1 MDQHGPYLREMGLTR
16 WRFGSQSTDRT
27 KFPSNKEQHFRDGSL
42 KANLGNLAVLA
53 READGCRRCGLH
65 RTRGKVVFGSGSAAA
80 RWMFVGEAPGAEED
94 KQGLPFVGRA
104 GVLLGAMLN
113 SIRLSRDDVYIAN
126 VLKCRPPNN
135 RDPFGQEVRECAPF
149 LHRQI
154 DLVQPE
160 IIVAMGRFAAQVLL
174 DSDQNL
180 GQLRGR
186 PHNFGETSA
195 PLVVTYHPA
204 YLLRSPAAK
213 SKTWEDL
220 LLARS
225 LLT

>member
-1 MDQHGPYLREMGLTR
+1 MDQYEPYLREMGLIR
-16 WRFGSQSTDRT
+16 WRFGSQSTDRAEL
-27 KFPSNKEQHFRDGSL
+27 PSKQGLPSPDGSQNENS
-42 KANLGNLAVLA
+42 ANLAALA
-53 READGCRRCGLH
+53 READGCKRCELH
-65 RTRGKVVFGSGSAAA
+65 RTRDKVVFGSGSPAV

-104 GVLLGAMLN
+104 GALLGGMLGGL
-113 SIRLSRDDVYIAN
+113 RLSRDDVYIAN

-135 RDPFGQEVRECAPF
+135 RDPFGQEVRACSPF

-160 IIVAMGRFAAQVLL
+160 VIVAMGRFAAQVLL
-174 DSDQNL
+174 DSDQSL

-186 PHNFGETSA
+186 PHNFGEN
-195 PLVVTYHPA
+195 PVPVVVTYHPA

-213 SKTWEDL
+213 SKTWDDL

>member
-1 MDQHGPYLREMGLTR
+1 MDQHGPYLREMGLIR
-16 WRFGSQSTDRT
+16 WRFGSQSTDRAELLSKPGT
-27 KFPSNKEQHFRDGSL
+27 LSRDGAPKTNS
-42 KANLGNLAVLA
+42 ANLAALA
-53 READGCRRCGLH
+53 READGCKRCELH
-65 RTRGKVVFGSGSAAA
+65 RTRGKVVFGLGSPGV

-104 GVLLGAMLN
+104 GTLLEGMLG
-113 SIRLSRDDVYIAN
+113 SLHLSRDDVYIAN

-135 RDPFGQEVRECAPF
+135 RDPFGQEVRECSPF

-154 DLVQPE
+154 GLVQPE
-160 IIVAMGRFAAQVLL
+160 VIVAMGRFAAQVLL
-174 DSDQNL
+174 DSDQSL

-186 PHNFGETSA
+186 PHNFGED
-195 PLVVTYHPA
+195 PVPVVVTYHPA
-204 YLLRSPAAK
+204 YLLRSPGAK

-225 LLT
+225 LLI

>member
-1 MDQHGPYLREMGLTR
+1 MDQHGPYLREMGLIR
-16 WRFGSQSTDRT
+16 WRFGSQSDGRA
-27 KFPSNKEQHFRDGSL
+27 KFPSNKETLSRDGSL

-53 READGCRRCGLH
+53 READECKRCELH
-65 RTRGKVVFGSGSAAA
+65 RTRGKVVFGLGTPAA

-135 RDPFGQEVRECAPF
+135 RDPFGQEVRECSPF
-149 LHRQI
+149 LRRQI

-160 IIVAMGRFAAQVLL
+160 IIVAMGRFAAQALL
-174 DSDQNL
+174 DSDQSL
-180 GQLRGR
+180 GELRGR
-186 PHNFGETSA
+186 PHNCGETSA

>member
-1 MDQHGPYLREMGLTR
+1 
-16 WRFGSQSTDRT
+16 
-27 KFPSNKEQHFRDGSL
+27 
-42 KANLGNLAVLA
+42 
-53 READGCRRCGLH
+53 
-65 RTRGKVVFGSGSAAA
+65 
-80 RWMFVGEAPGAEED
+80 MFVGEAPGAEED

-180 GQLRGR
+180 VQLRGR

>member
-1 MDQHGPYLREMGLTR
+1 MDQYGPYLREMGLIR
-16 WRFGSQSTDRT
+16 WRFGSQSTDRAEL
-27 KFPSNKEQHFRDGSL
+27 PSKQGLPSPDGS
-42 KANLGNLAVLA
+42 KNANSADLAALA
-53 READGCRRCGLH
+53 REAHGCKRCELH
-65 RTRGKVVFGSGSAAA
+65 RTRDKVVFGSGSPAV

-104 GVLLGAMLN
+104 GALLGGMLD
-113 SIRLSRDDVYIAN
+113 SLRLSRDDVYIAN

-135 RDPFGQEVRECAPF
+135 RDPFGQEVRACSPF

-160 IIVAMGRFAAQVLL
+160 VIVAMGRFAAQVLL
-174 DSDQNL
+174 DSDQSL

-186 PHNFGETSA
+186 PHNFGEN
-195 PLVVTYHPA
+195 PVPVVVTYHPA
-204 YLLRSPAAK
+204 YLLRSPGAK
-213 SKTWEDL
+213 GKTWEDL

>member
-1 MDQHGPYLREMGLTR
+1 MDRYGPYLREMGLVR
-16 WRFGSQSTDRT
+16 WRFGSQHPDMAGLRSDRET
-27 KFPSNKEQHFRDGSL
+27 LFRAEG
-42 KANLGNLAVLA
+42 ANANAGRLTALA
-53 READGCRRCGLH
+53 READGCERCELH
-65 RTRGKVVFGSGSAAA
+65 RTRGKVVFGSGSLAVS
-80 RWMFVGEAPGAEED
+80 WLFVGEAPGAEED

-104 GVLLGAMLN
+104 GALLRSMLI
-113 SIRLSRDDVYIAN
+113 SIGLSREDVYIAN

-135 RDPFGQEVRECAPF
+135 RDPFGQEVRECSPF

-174 DSDQNL
+174 DSDQSL

-186 PHNFGETSA
+186 PHNFGETLI

-204 YLLRSPAAK
+204 YLLRSPTAK

-225 LLT
+225 VLA

>member
-1 MDQHGPYLREMGLTR
+1 MDQYEPYLREMGLIR
-16 WRFGSQSTDRT
+16 WRFGSQSTNRAEL
-27 KFPSNKEQHFRDGSL
+27 PSKQGLPSPDGSQNENS
-42 KANLGNLAVLA
+42 ANLAALA
-53 READGCRRCGLH
+53 READGCKRCELH
-65 RTRGKVVFGSGSAAA
+65 RTRDKVVFGLGSPAV

-104 GVLLGAMLN
+104 GALLGGMLGGL
-113 SIRLSRDDVYIAN
+113 RLSRDDVYIAN

-135 RDPFGQEVRECAPF
+135 RDPFGQEVRACSPF

-160 IIVAMGRFAAQVLL
+160 VIVAMGRFAAQVLL
-174 DSDQNL
+174 DSDQSL

-186 PHNFGETSA
+186 PHNFGEN
-195 PLVVTYHPA
+195 PVPVVVTYHPA

-213 SKTWEDL
+213 SKTWDDL

>member
-1 MDQHGPYLREMGLTR
+1 MDQYGPYLREMGLIR
-16 WRFGSQSTDRT
+16 WRFGSQSTDRAEL
-27 KFPSNKEQHFRDGSL
+27 PSKQGLPSPDGSQNENS
-42 KANLGNLAVLA
+42 ANLAALA
-53 READGCRRCGLH
+53 READGCKRCELH
-65 RTRGKVVFGSGSAAA
+65 RTRDKVVFGSGSPAV

-104 GVLLGAMLN
+104 GALLGGMLGGL
-113 SIRLSRDDVYIAN
+113 RLSRDDVYIAN

-135 RDPFGQEVRECAPF
+135 RDPFGQEVRACSPF

-160 IIVAMGRFAAQVLL
+160 VIVAMGRFAAQVLL
-174 DSDQNL
+174 DSDQSL

-186 PHNFGETSA
+186 PHNFGEN
-195 PLVVTYHPA
+195 PVPVVVTYHPA

-213 SKTWEDL
+213 SKTWDDL

>member
-1 MDQHGPYLREMGLTR
+1 
-16 WRFGSQSTDRT
+16 
-27 KFPSNKEQHFRDGSL
+27 
-42 KANLGNLAVLA
+42 
-53 READGCRRCGLH
+53 
-65 RTRGKVVFGSGSAAA
+65 
-80 RWMFVGEAPGAEED
+80 
-94 KQGLPFVGRA
+94 
-104 GVLLGAMLN
+104 ML
-113 SIRLSRDDVYIAN
+113 SSMRLSRDDVYIAN

-135 RDPFGQEVRECAPF
+135 RDPFGQEVRECSPF

-160 IIVAMGRFAAQVLL
+160 IIVAMGRFAAQALL
-174 DSDQNL
+174 DSDQSL
-180 GQLRGR
+180 RELRGR
-186 PHNFGETSA
+186 PHNFGEIST

>member
-1 MDQHGPYLREMGLTR
+1 MDQYGPYLREMGLIR
-16 WRFGSQSTDRT
+16 WRFGSQSTDRAEL
-27 KFPSNKEQHFRDGSL
+27 PSKQGLPSPDGSQNENS
-42 KANLGNLAVLA
+42 ANLAALA
-53 READGCRRCGLH
+53 READGCKRCKLH
-65 RTRGKVVFGSGSAAA
+65 RTRDKVVFGSGSPAV

-104 GVLLGAMLN
+104 GALFGGMLGGL
-113 SIRLSRDDVYIAN
+113 RLSRDDVYIAN

-135 RDPFGQEVRECAPF
+135 RDPFGQEVRACSPF

-160 IIVAMGRFAAQVLL
+160 VIVAMGRFAAQVLL
-174 DSDQNL
+174 DSDQSL

-186 PHNFGETSA
+186 PHNFGEN
-195 PLVVTYHPA
+195 PVPVVVTYQPA

-213 SKTWEDL
+213 SKTWDDL

>member
-1 MDQHGPYLREMGLTR
+1 MDQYGPYLREMGLIR
-16 WRFGSQSTDRT
+16 WRFGSQSTDRAEL
-27 KFPSNKEQHFRDGSL
+27 PSKQGLPSPDGSQNENS
-42 KANLGNLAVLA
+42 ANLAALA
-53 READGCRRCGLH
+53 READGCKRCELH
-65 RTRGKVVFGSGSAAA
+65 RTRDKVVFGSGSPAA

-104 GVLLGAMLN
+104 GALLGGMLGGL
-113 SIRLSRDDVYIAN
+113 RLSRDDVYIAN

-135 RDPFGQEVRECAPF
+135 RDPFGQEVRECSPF
-149 LHRQI
+149 LHRQVG
-154 DLVQPE
+154 LVQPE
-160 IIVAMGRFAAQVLL
+160 VIVAMGRFAAQVLL
-174 DSDQNL
+174 DSDQRL

-186 PHNFGETSA
+186 PHNFGED
-195 PLVVTYHPA
+195 PVPVVVTYHPA
-204 YLLRSPAAK
+204 YLLRSPGAK